1 MRFGVE
7 NVKSVKAIEAIF
19 DTDFYSAE
27 TEYKNRGILDLT
39 DFKSEF
45 TSLLS
50 LTGRGLNAAAPF
62 PSLCGNPI
70 RSIGWGRRNF

>member
-27 TEYKNRGILDLT
+27 TEYKNLGILDLT

-45 TSLLS
+45 TSLL
-50 LTGRGLNAAAPF
+50 GL
-62 PSLCGNPI
+62 
-70 RSIGWGRRNF
+70 IGSGLKGGGSF